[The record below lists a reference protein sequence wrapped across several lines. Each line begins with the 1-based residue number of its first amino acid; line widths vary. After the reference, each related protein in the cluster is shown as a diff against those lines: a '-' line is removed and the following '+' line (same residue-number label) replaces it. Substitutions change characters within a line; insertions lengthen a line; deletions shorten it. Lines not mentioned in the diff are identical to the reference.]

1 MNKITHEHT
10 NDLSPTWSAVW
21 AMSLCA
27 MVLVASEFMP
37 ISLLTPIAFDLH
49 MSEGQAGQS
58 ISISGFFALMT
69 SLWLTSLIGY
79 RDRRHVLLFF
89 TVFMGLSGMVVAFAP
104 NAMILMVGRAL
115 LGVCIGGFWSM
126 SAATIMRLVPK
137 KSVPK
142 ALAIL
147 NGGNALSTTIAAPL
161 GSFLGEIIGWRG
173 AFFCIVPLSLI
184 AFLWLYKSVPTL
196 PSLRPSKHR
205 ATLGNVLKLLIQWR
219 VALGMVS
226 TMLFFMGQFT
236 LFTYLRPFLENITG
250 VNVQMLSLLLLA
262 MGVFGLLGTFVIGI
276 VLKTRL
282 FSVLIMIPFM
292 MMGIAIALTFFGT
305 SLIAMF
311 LLLSLWGFLGTSAP
325 VGWWTWLAQT
335 LPHEAEA
342 GGGLMVAIIQLA
354 ITLGAAL
361 GGLLFDAYGYESTFV
376 FSASLLGMATI
387 MAGVSAF
394 FTCKTNADIYLHK

>member
-1 MNKITHEHT
+1 MNKIVQEHT
-10 NDLSPTWSAVW
+10 NDPSPIWSAVW

-37 ISLLTPIAFDLH
+37 VSLLTPIAFDLH
-49 MSEGQAGQS
+49 MSEGEAGQS

-69 SLWLTSLIGY
+69 SLWLSSLIGH

-89 TVFMGLSGMVVAFAP
+89 TVLMGLSSMVVAFAP

-161 GSFLGEIIGWRG
+161 GSFLGGMIGWRG

-196 PSLRPSKHR
+196 PSPHSSKHR
-205 ATLGNVLKLLIQWR
+205 ATLGNVLKLLMQWR

-236 LFTYLRPFLENITG
+236 LFTYLRPFLETTTG
-250 VNVQMLSLLLLA
+250 VNVRMLSLLLLA

-292 MMGIAIALTFFGT
+292 MMGIAVALTFFGT

-311 LLLSLWGFLGTSAP
+311 LLLSLWGFLGTAAP
-325 VGWWTWLAQT
+325 VGWWMWLAQT

-376 FSASLLGMATI
+376 FSAFLLWMATM
-387 MAGVSAF
+387 MAGVTAF